1 MNPEIK
7 RLLKLSS
14 IPGFKLNAREQLI
27 LDAWKNMQEAVVVK
41 PPKKTRSKGSKTR
54 SKASQGSETIDIPSQ
69 ARSASVRV
77 QNVITSE
84 DLTLN
89 SES

>member
-14 IPGFKLNAREQLI
+14 IPGFKLSKKEQAK
-27 LDAWKNMQEAVVVK
+27 LDEWKNMQEAIIIK
-41 PPKKTRSKGSKTR
+41 PAKKTRPKTV
-54 SKASQGSETIDIPSQ
+54 KKDSEDVQKP
-69 ARSASVRV
+69 VEKV
-77 QNVITSE
+77 QNVITPK